1 VEGKRWGFG
10 ALNGLGRPIGGRSL
24 AFESIKVAQSI
35 EHFRLL
41 PVLMLL
47 MVMRFR
53 K

>member
-10 ALNGLGRPIGGRSL
+10 TLNALGRPTGGRSL

-35 EHFRLL
+35 EQFRLL

-47 MVMRFR
+47 LVMGFR

>member
-10 ALNGLGRPIGGRSL
+10 ALNGLGGPIGGHIL
-24 AFESIKVAQSI
+24 AFEGIKVAQSI

-41 PVLMLL
+41 PVLMLRL
-47 MVMRFR
+47 VMRFR

>member
-10 ALNGLGRPIGGRSL
+10 ALNGSGKPSGGCVL
-24 AFESIKVAQSI
+24 AFECTKVAQSI
-35 EHFRLL
+35 EQFRLV

-47 MVMRFR
+47 LVMRFR